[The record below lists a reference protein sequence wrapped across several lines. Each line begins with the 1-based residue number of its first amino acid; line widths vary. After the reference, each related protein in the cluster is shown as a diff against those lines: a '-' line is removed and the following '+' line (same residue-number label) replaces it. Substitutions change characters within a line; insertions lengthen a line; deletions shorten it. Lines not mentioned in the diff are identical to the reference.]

1 MSKSQLEIEK
11 KYEAPADGTAGPD
24 LEDVPGLSVA
34 EVQDQE
40 LDATYFDTEA
50 RDLLA
55 RKVALRR
62 RRGGHDEG
70 WHVKFSWNG
79 ARHEVHFPLLK
90 DRTGM
95 PRAVQSLV
103 SGLTGEAPLVP
114 LAHLATHRR
123 RTLLEDERGE
133 QVVEVCDDDVRA
145 LDHSTGR
152 ERAWREWEVELA
164 DAGLPAEVAEHAF
177 SVLDEALRK
186 AGAAESSSVAKI
198 ARALGEDR
206 AFDEAADIPGEEYPT
221 GGKPTAED
229 PSREKPAGKGSRD
242 EAATPGG
249 TGAPVA
255 NGAALV
261 TALLRPHLEELP
273 VLDLAVRADAP
284 DAVHQLR
291 IRMRS
296 IRSILRGLRGS
307 MPRSLSEGIVEGL
320 RSAGLA
326 LGEERDLEVIRKE
339 IERQSAW
346 PGLTRAA
353 RRELEDLLEEEGR
366 AAHRRAVAHLGSEEH
381 RRVLE
386 ELTAL
391 VEEPRL
397 RRSVADASP
406 RKLGRRMVEELEGRV
421 RRRREKARAAW
432 RKAGAG
438 EVGPEAVAALGLHVG
453 AEEDA
458 APGRKVLRRLHDVRK
473 AAKSLRYAAEALEA
487 TGVLS
492 QKRAAK
498 VDALRSEASATQS
511 VLGRLMDAG
520 AAQDWLEHAARTL
533 QRRDADRLA
542 VGILLGGMAGEHER
556 RLEDGLRAVGA

>member
-1 MSKSQLEIEK
+1 MSKSHLEIEK
-11 KYEAPADGTAGPD
+11 KYEAPAAETAGPD

-50 RDLLA
+50 RDLLT

-95 PRAVQSLV
+95 PRAVQALV

-123 RTLLEDERGE
+123 RTLLKDGRGE
-133 QVVEVCDDDVRA
+133 QVVEVCDDDVQA

-177 SVLDEALRK
+177 AVLDEALRT

-206 AFDEAADIPGEEYPT
+206 AFDEAAGIPAAGEPAGDQPRTEDPGE
-221 GGKPTAED
+221 G
-229 PSREKPAGKGSRD
+229 KPAGKGARGEPD
-242 EAATPGG
+242 AA
-249 TGAPVA
+249 GAPVT

-296 IRSILRGLRGS
+296 IRSILRGLRSS

-326 LGEERDLEVIRKE
+326 LGEERDLEVIREE
-339 IERQSAW
+339 IERQPAW

-353 RRELEDLLEEEGR
+353 RRELEDLLEEETR
-366 AAHRRAVAHLGSEEH
+366 AAHRRAVAHLGSREH
-381 RRVLE
+381 RKVLE
-386 ELTAL
+386 ELAAL
-391 VEEPRL
+391 VEQPRL

-432 RKAGAG
+432 RKAGAS
-438 EVGPEAVAALGLHVG
+438 EVGPEAVTALGLHVG

-458 APGRKVLRRLHDVRK
+458 ASGRKVLRRLHDVRK

-492 QKRAAK
+492 QKRAAT
-498 VDALRSEASATQS
+498 VEALRADASATQS
-511 VLGRLMDAG
+511 VLGRLMDAR

-533 QRRDADRLA
+533 HRRDADRLA
-542 VGILLGGMAGEHER
+542 VGILLGAAAGEHER
-556 RLEDGLRAVGA
+556 RLEEGLRAVGA